1 MRFNVSFL
9 VFVLGCNG
17 QQEDPCLALYTDGM
31 RKCFSDITGLPSDD
45 VKDVLMDE
53 QQNAGTIKTICR

>member
-1 MRFNVSFL
+1 M
-9 VFVLGCNG
+9 FVLGCNG
-17 QQEDPCLALYTDGM
+17 QQEDPCLSLYTDGM

>member
-1 MRFNVSFL
+1 M
-9 VFVLGCNG
+9 FVLGCNG